1 MPAGEP
7 VGEEEFAALMAP
19 LGPFAPSPR
28 LAVGVSGGPDSLATF
43 LLAHRWAMAR
53 GGSALALVADHG
65 LRPDSAAEA
74 EAVAGRLQ
82 ARGHEVRILSLGL
95 PSGPAL
101 HERARRAR
109 LAALEAAAS
118 EAGAPWLL
126 LGHHRR
132 DQAETLL
139 FRLLRGSGETGLA
152 AMAPARALPNVM
164 VLRPLLDM
172 PVARLEA
179 TVAGAGLEPVRD
191 PSNGDPRFARA
202 RLRAALGDP
211 SGDAAGTQALAL
223 AADAFARRRA
233 RGEAAVAERL
243 ALAAVFRPEGWV
255 RLDAVSL
262 GRDAVAR
269 QALSRLLRS
278 VSGQPHPPPREGVE
292 RLLAQ
297 GAERWAG
304 RSGGVVSCAGSPPP
318 ARRPSRPGAAH
329 PGTGAGIWTGT
340 CRVPPSER
348 RGPIWPGWSRPRG
361 GTCRPWCCGA
371 VRRCAMGMGGWNS
384 CPAGSSSPPVARRP
398 DAACPPGPGCRVR
411 AGGPI

>member
-74 EAVAGRLQ
+74 EAGAGRLQ
-82 ARGHEVRILSLGL
+82 ARGHEVSILSLGL

-179 TVAGAGLEPVRD
+179 TVAAAGLQPVRD
-191 PSNGDPRFARA
+191 PSNDDPRFARV
-202 RLRAALGDP
+202 RLRAALADP
-211 SGDAAGTQALAL
+211 SGDTPGTQALAL

-262 GRDAVAR
+262 GQDAVAR
-269 QALSRLLRS
+269 LALSHLVRA

-297 GAERWAG
+297 GGGTLGGALWRGRVLCREPAACAPPVEARRGASWDGRWHLDRDVPGATLGAPGADLARLEPAARRDLPAVVLRGCPALRHGDG
-304 RSGGVVSCAGSPPP
+304 RVELLPGGVSFQP
-318 ARRPSRPGAAH
+318 
-329 PGTGAGIWTGT
+329 
-340 CRVPPSER
+340 
-348 RGPIWPGWSRPRG
+348 
-361 GTCRPWCCGA
+361 
-371 VRRCAMGMGGWNS
+371 
-384 CPAGSSSPPVARRP
+384 
-398 DAACPPGPGCRVR
+398 
-411 AGGPI
+411 AGGPPA

>member
-202 RLRAALGDP
+202 RLRAALG
-211 SGDAAGTQALAL
+211 
-223 AADAFARRRA
+223 
-233 RGEAAVAERL
+233 
-243 ALAAVFRPEGWV
+243 
-255 RLDAVSL
+255 AVS
-262 GRDAVAR
+262 
-269 QALSRLLRS
+269 
-278 VSGQPHPPPREGVE
+278 
-292 RLLAQ
+292 
-297 GAERWAG
+297 
-304 RSGGVVSCAGSPPP
+304 
-318 ARRPSRPGAAH
+318 
-329 PGTGAGIWTGT
+329 
-340 CRVPPSER
+340 
-348 RGPIWPGWSRPRG
+348 
-361 GTCRPWCCGA
+361 
-371 VRRCAMGMGGWNS
+371 
-384 CPAGSSSPPVARRP
+384 
-398 DAACPPGPGCRVR
+398 
-411 AGGPI
+411 